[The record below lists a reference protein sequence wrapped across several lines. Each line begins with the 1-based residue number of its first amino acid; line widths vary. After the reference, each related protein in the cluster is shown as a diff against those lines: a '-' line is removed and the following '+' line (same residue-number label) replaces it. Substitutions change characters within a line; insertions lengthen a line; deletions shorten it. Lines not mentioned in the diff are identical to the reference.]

1 MYFER
6 VKKYLNNKENFAL
19 HNGLVVT
26 VIKEKYSEVEA
37 EITPNGLNPQGM
49 AHGGLIFTLCDVA
62 TGVAAVSTGRAVLTL
77 NSSINF
83 LAPGRGKKLR
93 AVGECIKDGRTI
105 GLFEARVYDESD
117 KLIAKG
123 DFTIF
128 YTGDFIPE

>member
-6 VKKYLNNKENFAL
+6 VKELLNNKENFAL
-19 HNGLVVT
+19 YNGLEVT
-26 VIKEKYSEVEA
+26 VVKDKYCEVEV
-37 EITPNGLNPQGM
+37 EITSNGLNPQGI

-62 TGVAAVSTGRAVLTL
+62 TGVAAVSTGRSVLTL

-83 LAPGRGKKLR
+83 IAPGKGKKLR

-128 YTGDFIPE
+128 YTGEFIVE